1 MSFDGNRSGSGQG
14 SGQGPQQGGQ
24 RPYPQ
29 SYNDPSFG
37 QAVKPSSNRTLYW
50 ILGIVSAVT
59 IGGAI
64 VCCGGGYFLI
74 LFTTSELAKQFRGP
88 VQNSPEVVEHI
99 GEIED
104 MTLSFQAMQAAGEQ
118 GKLVFEVT
126 GTKSSG
132 QVVVDTSKM
141 EDDPENAYELVLADG
156 TRIPM
161 TSVELGAQ
169 NLDDEGIQ
177 MDDPSKLPTG
187 EEADPAG
194 DAIPETV
201 ESTEPAVLQ

>member
-1 MSFDGNRSGSGQG
+1 MSFDGNRSGSGHG

-29 SYNDPSFG
+29 SYNDPGFG
-37 QAVKPSSNRTLYW
+37 QPVKPSSNRTLYW

-74 LFTTSELAKQFRGP
+74 QFTTSELAKQFRGP

-104 MTLSFQAMQAAGEQ
+104 MTLSFQAMQAAGDQ
-118 GKLVFEVT
+118 GKLVFEVK
-126 GTKSSG
+126 GSKSSG

-169 NLDDEGIQ
+169 NIDDEGIQ
-177 MDDPSKLPTG
+177 TDEASQLPG
-187 EEADPAG
+187 G
-194 DAIPETV
+194 
-201 ESTEPAVLQ
+201 SR